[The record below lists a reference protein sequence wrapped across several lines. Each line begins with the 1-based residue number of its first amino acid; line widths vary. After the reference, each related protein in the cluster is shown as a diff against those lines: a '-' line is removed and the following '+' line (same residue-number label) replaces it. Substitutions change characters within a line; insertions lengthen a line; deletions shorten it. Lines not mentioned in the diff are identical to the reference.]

1 MSRLNQ
7 VSLARAT
14 AAGVF
19 ALALAGVAGL
29 VGCASS
35 GPYVWAHQLK
45 LPASA
50 NEPPIQPRDV
60 ILVHVRGQSSV
71 SGEFTV
77 REDGHFLHPALG
89 NVLVRDLTPGQIAA
103 LLGERFVGVVVNPQ
117 VTVSLVRTA
126 PIRVNVV
133 GEVRTPGN
141 YELARDRSVTAALAA
156 AGWLTEFAGTNRI
169 FVVSPGTTR
178 VRFRANELTG
188 ADPIAGKYRLR
199 DGDVVVVE

>member
-1 MSRLNQ
+1 MKRLDR
-7 VSLARAT
+7 VALARGV
-14 AAGVF
+14 AAGLVVLGLVG
-19 ALALAGVAGL
+19 LASA

-45 LPASA
+45 LPTAG

-89 NVLVRDLTPGQIAA
+89 NVPVRDLTPSQIAA
-103 LLGERFVGVVVNPQ
+103 VLRQRFVGVVVNPD

-133 GEVRTPGN
+133 GEVRTPGS

-169 FVVSPGTTR
+169 FVVSPGMTR

-188 ADPIAGKYRLR
+188 ADPVAAKYRLR